1 MAQGVSGGN
10 SGNTIFSA
18 TDKKIAA
25 LVVHDVMVVKKE
37 VEVQVPKYVEK
48 IVEVP
53 KYVDKEVIVTNVK
66 VLQDTVR
73 TQNVEVEEKVIIVER
88 PTYRDVEVERP
99 VFKNV
104 EVTNYT
110 IKKVDFPV
118 EVPRITEKLVV
129 KEIPIEVKT
138 YTLVEEI
145 IKVPKIQYVPT
156 EVERVVWKDVPRE
169 RCSHCGKEI

>member
-1 MAQGVSGGN
+1 MGQMAGGGS
-10 SGNTIFSA
+10 SGNISV
-18 TDKKIAA
+18 KSEKIAT
-25 LVVHDVMVVKKE
+25 LTVQDVNLITKE

-53 KYVDKEVIVTNVK
+53 KYVPKEITVTDVK
-66 VLQDTVR
+66 VVENTVR
-73 TQNVEVEEKVIIVER
+73 TQNVEVEEKVIQVDKPIFK
-88 PTYRDVEVERP
+88 DVEVERP

-110 IKKVDFPV
+110 IKKIDFPV
-118 EVPRITEKLVV
+118 EVPRVTEKIVI
-129 KEIPIEVKT
+129 KEIPTEVKT

>member
-1 MAQGVSGGN
+1 MGMSAGGGSSSTNISGK
-10 SGNTIFSA
+10 TE
-18 TDKKIAA
+18 KIKA
-25 LVVHDVMVVKKE
+25 LVVEDVHILTKE
-37 VEVQVPKYVEK
+37 VEVQVPKYIEK

-53 KYVDKEVIVTNVK
+53 KYVTKDITVHNVK
-66 VLQDTVR
+66 VVEDTVR
-73 TQNVEVEEKVIIVER
+73 TQNVEVEEKVIVVER
-88 PTYRDVEVERP
+88 PTFRDVEVERP
-99 VFKNV
+99 VYKNV

-110 IKKVDFPV
+110 IKKIDFPV

-129 KEIPIEVKT
+129 KEIPIEVKK

-156 EVERVVWKDVPRE
+156 EIERVVWKDVPRE

>member
-1 MAQGVSGGN
+1 MPQGISGGGGGGGLITK
-10 SGNTIFSA
+10 SE
-18 TDKKIAA
+18 KMAA
-25 LVVHDVMVVKKE
+25 LVVNDVQVIRRE

-53 KYVDKEVIVTNVK
+53 KYVDKEVTVTHVK
-66 VLQDTVR
+66 VVEDTVR
-73 TQNVEVEEKVIIVER
+73 TQNVEVEEKIIQVER
-88 PTYRDVEVERP
+88 PKFVDITVERP
-99 VFKNV
+99 VFKDV

-118 EVPRITEKLVV
+118 EVPRITEKIVV
-129 KEIPIEVKT
+129 KEIPVEIKKYV
-138 YTLVEEI
+138 LVEEI